1 MGTERGRK
9 KKYDLS
15 SLFVTSVLNG
25 FGVGQHG
32 GHTNIVWCWQVVR
45 TQLLLRLASGGH
57 TSIVEGW
64 PLVDTHLLLGVGVVV
79 VTPIVWRSGGHT
91 PIVWRSGGHTPIVW
105 RSCGHT
111 GLGIRSFQKNVPFF
125 PIFCVLL

>member
-1 MGTERGRK
+1 MG
-9 KKYDLS
+9 L
-15 SLFVTSVLNG
+15 VLASM
-25 FGVGQHG
+25 VG
-32 GHTNIVWCWQVVR
+32 
-45 TQLLLRLASGGH
+45 TQILLRLASGGH

-105 RSCGHT
+105 RSGGHT
-111 GLGIRSFQKNVPFF
+111 PIVWRNGGHTPIVWRSGGHT
-125 PIFCVLL
+125 PIVSRSGGHTPCTDETE